1 MTKGIVICLTAW
13 MFVAAVTVTTAA
25 QSNALGPN
33 TQELRQQ
40 LNELQAQMNKVQARL
55 DQLENEKVTG
65 TPQPQAV
72 SAGQTGTIQASPPP
86 AQGPTSPQVGE
97 ETATYGACQLLSRFQ
112 AGRAA
117 PALCSFVLVTR

>member
-65 TPQPQAV
+65 TPHKSQ
-72 SAGQTGTIQASPPP
+72 SPLRP
-86 AQGPTSPQVGE
+86 AEKSDPS
-97 ETATYGACQLLSRFQ
+97 SDR
-112 AGRAA
+112 AGR
-117 PALCSFVLVTR
+117 R